1 MANEVPFELTGGL
14 KGTLSENVWRRGNPN
29 PYEYFYYEGSDIL
42 ARRQSPV
49 VLESV
54 IKAAEAISDLSDPDK
69 IRDHY
74 NANLETLF
82 HAFIESSIPEFDNV
96 YNNALQ
102 QSGFYRRSDK
112 KSSSLDYASL
122 AWLRTACD
130 FLTSYHF
137 SLGDGKKA
145 IEFVGDTEVLT
156 GIVTVYDALRSGKAH
171 IEDENKKYDPK
182 GISFKKQ
189 LGVTVIHGQDVNI
202 YASCPAENY
211 GRDWFFTAKKL
222 VDDSIS
228 AIEARMKKMHMNEE
242 SPE

>member
-14 KGTLSENVWRRGNPN
+14 KETLSENVWRRGNPN
-29 PYEYFYYEGSDIL
+29 PYEHFYYEGSDIL

-74 NANLETLF
+74 NANLETQF
-82 HAFIESSIPEFDNV
+82 HAFVESDIPEFDYV
-96 YNNALQ
+96 YKYALQ
-102 QSGFYRRSDK
+102 RSGFYERSDK

-130 FLTSYHF
+130 FLTSYLF

-145 IEFVGDTEVLT
+145 IEFEGDIEVLT
-156 GIVTVYDALRSGKAH
+156 GIITVYDALKSGKTH
-171 IEDENKKYDPK
+171 VKDETNKYDPK
-182 GISFKKQ
+182 GISFKEQ
-189 LGVTVIHGQDVNI
+189 LGVTVLNGQDVNI

-222 VDDSIS
+222 VDDSIP
-228 AIEARMKKMHMNEE
+228 AIEIRMKKMHMNEE
-242 SPE
+242 LPE